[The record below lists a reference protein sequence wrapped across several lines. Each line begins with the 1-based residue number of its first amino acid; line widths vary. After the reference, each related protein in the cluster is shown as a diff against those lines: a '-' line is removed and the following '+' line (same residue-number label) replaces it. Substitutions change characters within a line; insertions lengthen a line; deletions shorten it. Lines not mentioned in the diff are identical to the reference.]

1 MRHLKVFAL
10 LVLAAF
16 FAGCAAYAVSPV
28 TGFIYTGVKGP
39 VDSGV
44 QADAAKEGK
53 ACASSILGWIATGD
67 ASIDAAKKAGGIK
80 EVSSVD
86 FQSTSILGLYA
97 QFCTIVRGK

>member
-16 FAGCAAYAVSPV
+16 FAGCATAASPLPAW
-28 TGFIYTGVKGP
+28 IYTNVKAP
-39 VDSGV
+39 VDAESQV
-44 QADAAKEGK
+44 DASKEGK
-53 ACASSILGWIATGD
+53 ACASNILGIVATGD